1 MRICGLRLKMR
12 IKRCCYDEAMIQPT
26 LQSNSAGKFALH
38 FLGTGSGS
46 SISLGSAAAV
56 LESNGK
62 PLLMIDCGPTAPAQ
76 FQASYACRLP
86 EAIYITHAHFD
97 HIGGLETL
105 FYQLA
110 FSLLRP
116 KLFVPV
122 NLIATLHARLAEFPG
137 LAEGGL
143 NFWDVFQL
151 IPVSAQFFFRG
162 LHFSSFAVRHHAPLS
177 AYGLALAGSFVYS
190 GDTRPIPELFAHFG
204 AGYEALFHD
213 CSLRSSPSHTGA
225 NDLLREYPSALRSRM
240 WVYHQHDA
248 AEAAAIAELGF
259 QVLSAGSR
267 VLLPGEL
274 NLELK
279 NSELKNSKLDAI

>member
-1 MRICGLRLKMR
+1 MT
-12 IKRCCYDEAMIQPT
+12 QPT
-26 LQSNSAGKFALH
+26 INTLSAGSFALH

-56 LESNGK
+56 LESNGE
-62 PLLMIDCGPTAPAQ
+62 PLLMIDCGPSAPAQ
-76 FQASYACRLP
+76 FQASYKGKLP

-110 FSLLRP
+110 FSALRP

-122 NLIATLHARLAEFPG
+122 HLIMTLHARLAEFPG
-137 LAEGGL
+137 LAEGGV

-151 IPVSAQFFFRG
+151 IPVSAQFFYHS
-162 LHFSSFAVRHHAPLS
+162 LHFSSFAVRHHAPFS

-204 AGYEALFHD
+204 AGFEALFHD
-213 CSLRSSPSHTGA
+213 CSLRSNPSHTGA
-225 NDLLREYPSALRSRM
+225 DDLQREYPGALRARM

-259 QVLSAGSR
+259 RVLKAGSR
-267 VLLPGEL
+267 VALPCAQ
-274 NLELK
+274 NL
-279 NSELKNSKLDAI
+279 AQRPV